1 MAVAAMLW
9 TMLFCCAARGQS
21 PDGATVQPNKLCD
34 QVTTSKAAEA
44 AETQA
49 ADAQVPS
56 KGDDFD
62 NRLIDGGTTQTE
74 DTSSDTGDDRRWNLS
89 VLDILW
95 PLLAVLAGIVLLFW
109 AARKYLPGVQRLTG
123 SAAVEVL
130 ARTHLAPRQS
140 INVVRLGRRILV
152 VGQTA
157 EQLSPLASISDAEE
171 VSELIGLCR
180 SAGAGSATSSFRK
193 VFQRMDKEFAAAE
206 DAGAETD
213 DDELH
218 RVRGE
223 LDSLADKVRR
233 VTDHRK

>member
-21 PDGATVQPNKLCD
+21 PDGATVQPNKLRD

-49 ADAQVPS
+49 ADAQVLS

-140 INVVRLGRRILV
+140 INVVRRLFGLTVLKRYEFNAVLSSM
-152 VGQTA
+152 Q
-157 EQLSPLASISDAEE
+157 EQKK
-171 VSELIGLCR
+171 
-180 SAGAGSATSSFRK
+180 F
-193 VFQRMDKEFAAAE
+193 
-206 DAGAETD
+206 
-213 DDELH
+213 
-218 RVRGE
+218 RVRATRSWRWLRKSKNAVYSKHALLLMSGE
-223 LDSLADKVRR
+223 RR
-233 VTDHRK
+233 